1 MRNKG
6 WEAWISN
13 FRKLPS
19 YDSLLKPI
27 DELSLSHT
35 LIELYVEVVNLKRVT
50 DIIGVAETHWCENNP
65 QIRQHYDGISM
76 FLYAS
81 CALFLWISLLHISIQ
96 RGQNF
101 GYGQIQILL
110 PVCSILQSLE
120 RPEMLLNENR
130 GNAFALIK
138 RSTKNH
144 FSSLVLHVNNS
155 ALINALL
162 VSQENTS
169 GNT

>member
-13 FRKLPS
+13 FRKLPF

-35 LIELYVEVVNLKRVT
+35 LRELYVEVVNLKRVT
-50 DIIGVAETHWCENNP
+50 DIIGVVETHWCENNP
-65 QIRQHYDGISM
+65 QIRQHDGISM
-76 FLYAS
+76 FLYEF

-110 PVCSILQSLE
+110 PVCSILQFLE

-130 GNAFALIK
+130 GNVFALFK
-138 RSTKNH
+138 CSTKKH

-155 ALINALL
+155 ALINAWL